1 MRFWVAALISV
12 LLVTPAHA
20 RWLQAESEHF
30 VIYAEDSEKDLQHFA
45 EMLERYHAALE
56 RLTGNRTE
64 TPSPSNRIT
73 IFVLGSERA
82 VRKAHGTGDRFVA
95 GFYRPRAVVSRAF
108 VPRLRSRAE
117 SPISR
122 RPYCCTNMRII
133 S

>member
-45 EMLERYHAALE
+45 EMLERYHTALE
-56 RLTGNRTE
+56 KLTGKTTE

-73 IFVLGSERA
+73 IFVLGSERPSCGVGGGA
-82 VRKAHGTGDRFVA
+82 
-95 GFYRPRAVVSRAF
+95 
-108 VPRLRSRAE
+108 
-117 SPISR
+117 
-122 RPYCCTNMRII
+122 
-133 S
+133 